1 VLHGKYRVRGSRC
14 RIKLPLVLNRKYAT
28 LIRLWK
34 RANIYTRSRT
44 SPSHKPH
51 HQAFLNWVAFNR
63 SFAPNIQDIE
73 KRTCPLLDCETCFGS
88 LEDMLGHVKEC
99 PRLSKGL
106 YRCFESGREE
116 RIGRCE
122 SPLCLEL
129 QQCKDRIA
137 NSVNSLKRRLSPRGH
152 GPRRQANIPLEMQS
166 LSPEMYS
173 DYDTP
178 YPVGVAELSCE
189 AAVPPP
195 VYTPTYYGSGPHA
208 PAELSSGYY
217 SESIMQST
225 APFKHSFAELDAG
238 ESSAEYSL
246 SYLAQTQP
254 EPVELGANGDLMYT
268 TQHRGQYRYG
278 ISELSTDNAYGTQH
292 QNSAR
297 QQQPDNGSLNYLNS
311 QGSPGNSH
319 QTVSSDSPLSEDRY
333 GFNPLLDESY
343 QNISSPVSDD
353 LSDPEPQASNY
364 DYPARYYI
372 PSTVSGASTDDSVEN
387 SIFSRTSAY
396 PSRDNSMS
404 SSELGQTVADMA
416 LAQGYTYLDETNR
429 TCSEPDEIESLSSPS
444 TDICDEFHR
453 PGGIWDTRYD
463 NGVYLKD
470 VRSVYPSYTTGM
482 SPQEG

>member
-1 VLHGKYRVRGSRC
+1 
-14 RIKLPLVLNRKYAT
+14 
-28 LIRLWK
+28 
-34 RANIYTRSRT
+34 
-44 SPSHKPH
+44 
-51 HQAFLNWVAFNR
+51 
-63 SFAPNIQDIE
+63 
-73 KRTCPLLDCETCFGS
+73 
-88 LEDMLGHVKEC
+88 
-99 PRLSKGL
+99 
-106 YRCFESGREE
+106 
-116 RIGRCE
+116 
-122 SPLCLEL
+122 
-129 QQCKDRIA
+129 
-137 NSVNSLKRRLSPRGH
+137 
-152 GPRRQANIPLEMQS
+152 
-166 LSPEMYS
+166 
-173 DYDTP
+173 
-178 YPVGVAELSCE
+178 
-189 AAVPPP
+189 
-195 VYTPTYYGSGPHA
+195 
-208 PAELSSGYY
+208 
-217 SESIMQST
+217 
-225 APFKHSFAELDAG
+225 
-238 ESSAEYSL
+238 L

-482 SPQEG
+482 SPQEGNRNFQISRKPVPLSVPSGQQSLPTFCPEIKYSPHSQSSVHDSSHSTHEGVSTTDECTFCEKFFMDRSNLKRHELGCKKNPVKLSKRYICKFPGCGKRYTRSDALRVHQRGKGHQGQIEFFC